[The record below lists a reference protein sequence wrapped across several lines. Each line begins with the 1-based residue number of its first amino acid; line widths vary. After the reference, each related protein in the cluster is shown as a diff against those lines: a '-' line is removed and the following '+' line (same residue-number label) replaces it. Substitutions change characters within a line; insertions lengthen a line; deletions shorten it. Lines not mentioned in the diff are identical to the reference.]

1 MNDQYLHL
9 GGNGAAL
16 HQSIVHNKA
25 VAEKNIHVAL
35 FDTFSDLQANELLK
49 EEPNHYSN
57 IKTARLNEKIV
68 ILQKKAC
75 SQFHPK
81 KVGLPAKK
89 YFFYPWD

>member
-9 GGNGAAL
+9 GGNGAAS

-68 ILQKKAC
+68 ILQKK
-75 SQFHPK
+75 S
-81 KVGLPAKK
+81 L
-89 YFFYPWD
+89 